1 MKTKNLY
8 ILKNRYDN
16 ISENELDGVNVY
28 IKRMPNIENHI
39 MDVYGK
45 KESILKFIKKITNVS
60 DKTMLSMISN
70 IQLEED
76 DYDYN
81 LSFAD
86 EKAAIDE
93 EIAIFNLLNEE
104 DK

>member
-1 MKTKNLY
+1 MHWY
-8 ILKNRYDN
+8 DILFKFQ
-16 ISENELDGVNVY
+16 
-28 IKRMPNIENHI
+28 
-39 MDVYGK
+39 
-45 KESILKFIKKITNVS
+45 FIKKITNIS

-70 IQLEED
+70 IQLEDD

-86 EKAAIDE
+86 EKTAVDE
-93 EIAIFNLLNEE
+93 ELATFNLLNEE

>member
-1 MKTKNLY
+1 MHWY
-8 ILKNRYDN
+8 DILFKFQ
-16 ISENELDGVNVY
+16 
-28 IKRMPNIENHI
+28 
-39 MDVYGK
+39 
-45 KESILKFIKKITNVS
+45 FIKKITNIS

-70 IQLEED
+70 IQLEDD

-86 EKAAIDE
+86 KKTAVDE

>member
-1 MKTKNLY
+1 MHWY
-8 ILKNRYDN
+8 DIL
-16 ISENELDGVNVY
+16 
-28 IKRMPNIENHI
+28 
-39 MDVYGK
+39 
-45 KESILKFIKKITNVS
+45 LKFQCIKKITNIS

-70 IQLEED
+70 IQLEDD

-86 EKAAIDE
+86 EKTAVDE
-93 EIAIFNLLNEE
+93 ELAIFNLLNEE

>member
-1 MKTKNLY
+1 
-8 ILKNRYDN
+8 
-16 ISENELDGVNVY
+16 
-28 IKRMPNIENHI
+28 

-45 KESILKFIKKITNVS
+45 KESKLKFIKKITNVS

>member
-1 MKTKNLY
+1 MHW
-8 ILKNRYDN
+8 YD
-16 ISENELDGVNVY
+16 ISF
-28 IKRMPNIENHI
+28 KFQ
-39 MDVYGK
+39 
-45 KESILKFIKKITNVS
+45 FIKKITNIS

-70 IQLEED
+70 IQLEDD

-86 EKAAIDE
+86 EKTAVDE
-93 EIAIFNLLNEE
+93 ELAIFNLLNEE

>member
-1 MKTKNLY
+1 MVLSA
-8 ILKNRYDN
+8 I
-16 ISENELDGVNVY
+16 ISVDQETT
-28 IKRMPNIENHI
+28 
-39 MDVYGK
+39 
-45 KESILKFIKKITNVS
+45 FIKKITNIS

-70 IQLEED
+70 IQLEDD

-86 EKAAIDE
+86 EKTAVDE
-93 EIAIFNLLNEE
+93 ELAIFNLLNEE

>member
-1 MKTKNLY
+1 MHWY
-8 ILKNRYDN
+8 DILFKFQ
-16 ISENELDGVNVY
+16 
-28 IKRMPNIENHI
+28 
-39 MDVYGK
+39 
-45 KESILKFIKKITNVS
+45 FIKKITNIS

-70 IQLEED
+70 IQLEDD

-86 EKAAIDE
+86 KNTAVDE
-93 EIAIFNLLNEE
+93 ELAIFNLLNEE

>member
-1 MKTKNLY
+1 MHWY
-8 ILKNRYDN
+8 DILFKFQ
-16 ISENELDGVNVY
+16 
-28 IKRMPNIENHI
+28 
-39 MDVYGK
+39 
-45 KESILKFIKKITNVS
+45 FIKKITNIS

-70 IQLEED
+70 IQLEDD

-86 EKAAIDE
+86 ERTAVDE
-93 EIAIFNLLNEE
+93 ELAIFNLLNEE

>member
-1 MKTKNLY
+1 MLFKFQ
-8 ILKNRYDN
+8 
-16 ISENELDGVNVY
+16 
-28 IKRMPNIENHI
+28 
-39 MDVYGK
+39 
-45 KESILKFIKKITNVS
+45 FIKKITNIS

-70 IQLEED
+70 IQLEDD

-86 EKAAIDE
+86 EKTAVDE
-93 EIAIFNLLNEE
+93 ELAIFNLLNEE

>member
-1 MKTKNLY
+1 LHWY
-8 ILKNRYDN
+8 DILFKFQ
-16 ISENELDGVNVY
+16 
-28 IKRMPNIENHI
+28 
-39 MDVYGK
+39 
-45 KESILKFIKKITNVS
+45 FIKKITNIS

-70 IQLEED
+70 IQLEDD

-86 EKAAIDE
+86 EKTAVDE
-93 EIAIFNLLNEE
+93 ELAIFNLLNEE

>member
-1 MKTKNLY
+1 MHWY
-8 ILKNRYDN
+8 DILFKFQ
-16 ISENELDGVNVY
+16 
-28 IKRMPNIENHI
+28 
-39 MDVYGK
+39 
-45 KESILKFIKKITNVS
+45 FIKKITNIS

-70 IQLEED
+70 IQLEDD

-86 EKAAIDE
+86 EKTAVDE
-93 EIAIFNLLNEE
+93 ELAIFNLLNEE

>member
-1 MKTKNLY
+1 LHWY
-8 ILKNRYDN
+8 DILFKFQ
-16 ISENELDGVNVY
+16 
-28 IKRMPNIENHI
+28 
-39 MDVYGK
+39 
-45 KESILKFIKKITNVS
+45 FIKKITNIS

-70 IQLEED
+70 IQLEDD

-86 EKAAIDE
+86 ERTAVDE
-93 EIAIFNLLNEE
+93 ELAIFNLLNEE

>member
-1 MKTKNLY
+1 MY
-8 ILKNRYDN
+8 WYDILFKFQ
-16 ISENELDGVNVY
+16 
-28 IKRMPNIENHI
+28 
-39 MDVYGK
+39 
-45 KESILKFIKKITNVS
+45 FIKKITNIS

-70 IQLEED
+70 IQLEDD

-86 EKAAIDE
+86 EKTAVDE
-93 EIAIFNLLNEE
+93 ELAIFNLLNEE

>member
-1 MKTKNLY
+1 MHWY
-8 ILKNRYDN
+8 DILFKFQ
-16 ISENELDGVNVY
+16 
-28 IKRMPNIENHI
+28 
-39 MDVYGK
+39 
-45 KESILKFIKKITNVS
+45 FIKKKTNIS

-70 IQLEED
+70 IQLEDD

-86 EKAAIDE
+86 EKTAVDE
-93 EIAIFNLLNEE
+93 ELAIFNLLNEE

>member
-1 MKTKNLY
+1 LHWY
-8 ILKNRYDN
+8 DILFKFQ
-16 ISENELDGVNVY
+16 
-28 IKRMPNIENHI
+28 
-39 MDVYGK
+39 
-45 KESILKFIKKITNVS
+45 FIKKITNIS

-86 EKAAIDE
+86 EKTAVDE
-93 EIAIFNLLNEE
+93 ELAIFNLLNEE

>member
-1 MKTKNLY
+1 MHWY
-8 ILKNRYDN
+8 DILFQ
-16 ISENELDGVNVY
+16 
-28 IKRMPNIENHI
+28 
-39 MDVYGK
+39 
-45 KESILKFIKKITNVS
+45 FIKKITNIS

-70 IQLEED
+70 IQLEDD

-86 EKAAIDE
+86 EKTAVDE
-93 EIAIFNLLNEE
+93 ELAIFNLLNEE